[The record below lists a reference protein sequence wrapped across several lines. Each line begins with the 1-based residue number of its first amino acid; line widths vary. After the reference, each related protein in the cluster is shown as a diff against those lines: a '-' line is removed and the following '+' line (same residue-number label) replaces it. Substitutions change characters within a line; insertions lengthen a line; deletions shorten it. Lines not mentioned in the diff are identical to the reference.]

1 MSSDKSEL
9 KGVWALFTLVDGTNL
24 VGRIKGA
31 TSADEI
37 LALEDGWIE
46 IEEACTYHV
55 QMAQVQ
61 GGSQALFS
69 MCLPF
74 AASPDP
80 EIGTRIRL
88 SNVSSYCAFDN
99 MPERTR
105 RTMISKVKESKATA
119 TKLAAANAGIFTR

>member
-1 MSSDKSEL
+1 MSEPKLD
-9 KGVWALFTLVDGTNL
+9 GVWALFTLVDGTNL

-31 TSADEI
+31 ESSEEI
-37 LALEDGWIE
+37 LSLDDGWIE

-74 AASPDP
+74 AASPDSD
-80 EIGTRIRL
+80 ISTRIRL
-88 SNVSSYCAFDN
+88 SNVSSYCAFDK

-105 RTMISKVKESKATA
+105 RMMASKIKDSKSTA
-119 TKLAAANAGIFTR
+119 TKLAAASAGIMTR